1 MQENHVNMQDTDFDI
16 QGTYAFSKLP
26 VFFKICLIW
35 EILFTCQNTQTM
47 QHTYVGMQQCH
58 IKIRI
63 SYVNMQL
70 SHFKI

>member
-16 QGTYAFSKLP
+16 QGTYALASYQSSLKS
-26 VFFKICLIW
+26 VLIW

-63 SYVNMQL
+63 NDVIMQL